1 MYNTSTTRISYVV
14 YENGSPV
21 LSGVIPY
28 ALLWTLENAV
38 LNGTSRTIEL
48 TVLTDVYTKAKKDS
62 TQLSVLSTD
71 PAQPEMA
78 FYATLLDAKQRDS
91 IAKED
96 AAAAQLSQATTDQQL
111 ADMAKADLEAQAQ
124 AAFIQQQFVQA
135 SEQAQTEFNAQQQ
148 QLDAEYFAKLE
159 AEQQRLDFLRVR
171 TVTEIAMDPTK
182 SVEALMGEVGTNG
195 DVRRQIALEISKN
208 VDIAKLLL
216 ASTATLYN
224 TSFDIMEA
232 LTDCASEN
240 TDVAVLLEQSLPED
254 SALKSMLDKFTN

>member
-38 LNGTSRTIEL
+38 LNGTSRTVEL
-48 TVLTDVYTKAKKDS
+48 TVLTDVYTRAKKDS
-62 TQLSVLSTD
+62 TQLSVVSTD

-78 FYATLLDAKQRDS
+78 FYATLQDARQRDA

-96 AAAAQLSQATTDQQL
+96 AAAARLVQATTNQQL
-111 ADMAKADLEAQAQ
+111 ADMARADLEAQAQ

-135 SEQAQTEFNAQQQ
+135 SEQAQAEFNAQQQ
-148 QLDAEYFAKLE
+148 QFDVEYFAKLE
-159 AEQQRLDFLRVR
+159 AEQQRLDLLRVH
-171 TVTEIAMDPTK
+171 TVTQIAVDPTRA
-182 SVEALMGEVGTNG
+182 VEALMSEVGSNG
-195 DVRRQIALEISKN
+195 DVCRQIALEVSKN
-208 VDIAKLLL
+208 VDIAKLIL

-224 TSFDIMEA
+224 ANFDIMEA
-232 LTDCASEN
+232 LTTSASVN

-254 SALKSMLDKFTN
+254 SALKSMLEKFTN